1 MPDAYTVTLTP
12 GALSD
17 LERLD
22 QFLRDKNPMAAN
34 RMLAAFNAAF
44 ARLAE
49 SPLDSPVARATTL
62 RARIVRFGQG
72 GYVCLYRVRGSA
84 VVVARLYHTR
94 EDWRVG
100 EGGVGG

>member
-17 LERLD
+17 IDRLD
-22 QFLRDKNPMAAN
+22 QFLRDKNPTAAN
-34 RMLAAFNAAF
+34 RMLAAFNATF

-49 SPLDSPVARATTL
+49 SPFDSPVARPTPL

-72 GYVCLYRVRGSA
+72 GYVCLYRVTGGA
-84 VVVARLYHTR
+84 VVVARIYHTR
-94 EDWRVG
+94 EDWRAG
-100 EGGVGG
+100 DEGA